1 MAGDFGFVID
11 SSFKPYSFQEMLAPL
26 AMYKDLYDKT
36 EEAYSELQQKA
47 DKFKYLADNL
57 DPNSDAAKIYTGYA
71 EELKSQAEDLANNGL
86 SIGSRRAL
94 TNLRRRYQGEIGQ
107 LYDAKEALDKELE
120 LRRQMGVKDPSMLY
134 GTDNLNIDSFLGS
147 KRPNLYG
154 ISGNYLYT
162 KGATLGKAVSSRMY
176 NSGDEGSTLGGY
188 YRLWKEQRGIKGA
201 DISEFMNSQAVQDE
215 VDKILQAEGVEGNL
229 TGSNYQKARQ
239 QILNGIYTGIIYEE
253 SAKPVRDAGVLS
265 ETERR
270 ADARAARAQ
279 AVEEAMNGI
288 SWVGGKPIY
297 DKNNDLKLQK
307 QLELIKER
315 EAAKAAGKTG
325 SGRSGAAYD
334 VRNKEAVIIGGNSGT
349 IYKSKGAEGDGKE
362 LDEMN
367 PRALSSQEYN
377 NLIDAYGNIN
387 NEYIRNAIGNGNLS
401 DYEIY
406 IIPSG
411 STEISGTGW
420 FDNDDLNED
429 VYIIKPRESKRA
441 ATNDGNAGF
450 YGSSDTND
458 IPD

>member
-162 KGATLGKAVSSRMY
+162 KGAALGKAVSSRMY

-188 YRLWKEQRGIKGA
+188 YRLWKEKRGIKGA

-288 SWVGGKPIY
+288 SWVGDKPVY

-325 SGRSGAAYD
+325 SGRSGSGSSYGAINQQD
-334 VRNKEAVIIGGNSGT
+334 VRVKWKGN
-349 IYKSKGAEGDGKE
+349 
-362 LDEMN
+362 N
-367 PRALSSQEYN
+367 PN
-377 NLIDAYGNIN
+377 
-387 NEYIRNAIGNGNLS
+387 
-401 DYEIY
+401 
-406 IIPSG
+406 
-411 STEISGTGW
+411 
-420 FDNDDLNED
+420 DLNED
-429 VYIIKPRESKRA
+429 ADDDVEIGPLDKEESYAGNPYNYDDLPQYAKNKVDKIIGDKGDYDNYIYYFKPYKGGFWNDEESVLDIVPKKVMRD
-441 ATNDGNAGF
+441 NID
-450 YGSSDTND
+450 SEDSDTD
-458 IPD
+458 FDFSVQ